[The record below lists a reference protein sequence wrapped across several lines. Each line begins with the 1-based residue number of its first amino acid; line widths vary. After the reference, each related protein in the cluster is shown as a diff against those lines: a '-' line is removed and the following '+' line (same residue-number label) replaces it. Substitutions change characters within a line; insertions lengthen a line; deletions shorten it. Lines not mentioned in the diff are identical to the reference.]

1 MQKNEVMSDF
11 RKLCE
16 IPHCSNETEQ
26 MRAFLVEFAKSQGF
40 DVNVDE
46 LGNIHVI
53 KGDPKICLQS
63 HYDMVCVGDAP
74 KLELI
79 EEDGILRAKNST
91 LGADNGIGV
100 AMMMGAMKEFENL
113 ECLFTND
120 EEVGLV
126 GANGFK
132 GKIVSPNLLNL
143 DSEEDDR
150 VTLGCAGGINVSAK
164 ISSQTVKKIGKIYE
178 VSVKGLPGG
187 HSGNEIHKN
196 IPSSIKLIGKFLAQ
210 NGCELISL
218 DFGERSNSIPANA
231 TCTVLSATELKDG
244 EIARVKKI
252 GEGEADVLVNSDKIL
267 ALINSFS
274 QGVRSYNV
282 ELNMVNNSINLSTV
296 KQKDGLV
303 EFDFFGRAM
312 TKEGLVNLG
321 FETKTLGDALG
332 FSTSVRDRS
341 ANWNPSISDFSNIV
355 LDELKKLKPQAKF
368 SAVHAGL
375 ECGILVSK
383 QPELQACSIGPNI
396 HSPHSINE
404 HCEIASVELI
414 TEVVRNVVARMQ

>member
-1 MQKNEVMSDF
+1 MQQNDVMSDF
-11 RKLCE
+11 KRLCE
-16 IPHCSNETEQ
+16 IPHCSYETEQ
-26 MRAFLVEFAKSQGF
+26 MREFLVEFAKSQNF
-40 DVNVDE
+40 KVDVDE
-46 LGNIHVI
+46 LGNIHVH
-53 KGDPKICLQS
+53 KGEPKICLQS
-63 HYDMVCVGDAP
+63 HYDMVCVGAAP
-74 KLELI
+74 NLELI
-79 EEDGILRAKNST
+79 EENGILRAKNST

-100 AMMMGAMKEFENL
+100 AMMMGAMREFENL

-132 GKIVSPNLLNL
+132 GKIVAPNLLNL

-164 ISSQTVKKIGKIYE
+164 ISDERVKKSGKVYE
-178 VSVKGLPGG
+178 ISVTGLPGG

-196 IPSSIKLIGKFLAQ
+196 IPSSIKIIGKFLAQ

-231 TCTVLSATELKDG
+231 RCKALCAGDLKSDKLV
-244 EIARVKKI
+244 EVKALN
-252 GEGEADVLVNSDKIL
+252 ESEADVLVHSGKIL
-267 ALINSFS
+267 ALINSFP

-296 KQKDGLV
+296 KQKEGLV

-312 TKEGLVNLG
+312 TREGLDIVG
-321 FETKTLGDALG
+321 FETKTLCEALG
-332 FSTSVRDRS
+332 FDTTVRDRS
-341 ANWNPSISDFSNIV
+341 ANWSPSISEFSEVV
-355 LDELKKLKPQAKF
+355 LEELKKFKPEAKF

-383 QPELQACSIGPNI
+383 QPGLEACSIGPNI
-396 HSPHSINE
+396 HSPHSVNE
-404 HCEIASVELI
+404 RCEIESAKMMDK
-414 TEVVRNVVARMQ
+414 VVRNIISRFQ